1 MIGIQM
7 LSARIGWVTGE
18 GLAANIDKT
27 FPRWLTTSLVG
38 LLVVANTINIAAEIG
53 AMGEAAR
60 LILGG
65 PLAGYVVGF
74 GALCT
79 LTGYLELD
87 PIKALVWSAIVN
99 GVISLPI
106 MAALMWI
113 GQSQKLMGSHTI
125 TTRHRLFSWSAT
137 AIMAI
142 AVVVMFATGIWDAGA
157 QRRDS

>member
-1 MIGIQM
+1 M
-7 LSARIGWVTGE
+7 
-18 GLAANIDKT
+18 
-27 FPRWLTTSLVG
+27 
-38 LLVVANTINIAAEIG
+38 
-53 AMGEAAR
+53 
-60 LILGG
+60 
-65 PLAGYVVGF
+65 GF

-87 PIKALVWSAIVN
+87 PIKALVWSASVK

-125 TTRHRLFSWSAT
+125 TTRHRLFSWSAM
-137 AIMAI
+137 AIMAT